1 MTRVNQHTTLGES
14 DAGLSARGD
23 PTSIGSR
30 PLRVAYVLPSRWE
43 GNISLMG
50 GGDRYVCTLAAA
62 MAAHVDVTLVTFGP
76 RIAEGTLFG
85 VRHLVLPGM
94 GTNPDN
100 PIPTPALG
108 RLASFDLVHAY
119 QFRSLV
125 TSILAGLLRMAGT
138 PLIVTDLGGGG
149 RSLMNPARLYRLI
162 PGFAALSA
170 FSKSLLPVSVHQRCV
185 VVKGGIEL
193 ERFQFDAAA
202 RGRGVLQVGRIMPH
216 KGMNYLVEAAGTDLD
231 VTIAGR
237 VIDRNYFRFLQ
248 EQAAGRRVR
257 FVIDPTDDEVTELYR
272 KAAVTVVASVYRD
285 VFGVQHPT
293 SELLGLPL
301 LESMAVGT
309 PVVCTRVGGMPE
321 YMLDGK
327 TGFIVTP
334 NDPSTLRDR
343 VLRLLDHPALA
354 AEMGRAGH
362 RHVQQY
368 GWTQVAERTLA
379 AYADLNLIRS

>member
-1 MTRVNQHTTLGES
+1 
-14 DAGLSARGD
+14 
-23 PTSIGSR
+23 
-30 PLRVAYVLPSRWE
+30 
-43 GNISLMG
+43 
-50 GGDRYVCTLAAA
+50 
-62 MAAHVDVTLVTFGP
+62 
-76 RIAEGTLFG
+76 
-85 VRHLVLPGM
+85 
-94 GTNPDN
+94 
-100 PIPTPALG
+100 
-108 RLASFDLVHAY
+108 
-119 QFRSLV
+119 
-125 TSILAGLLRMAGT
+125 
-138 PLIVTDLGGGG
+138 
-149 RSLMNPARLYRLI
+149 
-162 PGFAALSA
+162 
-170 FSKSLLPVSVHQRCV
+170 
-185 VVKGGIEL
+185 
-193 ERFQFDAAA
+193 
-202 RGRGVLQVGRIMPH
+202 
-216 KGMNYLVEAAGTDLD
+216 
-231 VTIAGR
+231 
-237 VIDRNYFRFLQ
+237 
-248 EQAAGRRVR
+248 
-257 FVIDPTDDEVTELYR
+257 VTELYR